1 MPQTGDNI
9 LRLKIKV
16 YRRDIADCK
25 GSFSVSLELWPG
37 TNVLEPKKIFGNFE
51 NNRQLLI
58 ELRTI
63 VAWIKYFIPFPIF

>member
-1 MPQTGDNI
+1 M
-9 LRLKIKV
+9 
-16 YRRDIADCK
+16 
-25 GSFSVSLELWPG
+25 SLELWPG

-63 VAWIKYFIPFPIF
+63 VAWIKYFIPFPIFLA